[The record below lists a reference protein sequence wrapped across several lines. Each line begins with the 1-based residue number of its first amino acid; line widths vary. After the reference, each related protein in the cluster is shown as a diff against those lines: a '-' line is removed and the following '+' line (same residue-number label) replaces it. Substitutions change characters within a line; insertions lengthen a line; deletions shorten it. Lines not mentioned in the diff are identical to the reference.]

1 MRDWITFFLAMKP
14 DEIYAEKI
22 DVLNELVGGLGIGFE
37 VVDRGEGDFRLKV
50 LYDEAEV
57 RKKIKRNAGAKRKY
71 ISRSVPVA
79 EIRSRMETETA
90 EQIAKSLGISRPTL
104 FRKLKYAEEW
114 GYDYIM

>member
-1 MRDWITFFLAMKP
+1 MKDWITLALAIKP
-14 DEIYAEKI
+14 QESDNEGLQTLNDLLGDLGVHFVVKEWDGATLLTIDYDP
-22 DVLNELVGGLGIGFE
+22 DVLN
-37 VVDRGEGDFRLKV
+37 
-50 LYDEAEV
+50 
-57 RKKIKRNAGAKRKY
+57 RKLKRNAGAKRKY

>member
-1 MRDWITFFLAMKP
+1 MKDWIILALNSEP
-14 DEIYAEKI
+14 SEFDADRFQI
-22 DVLNELVGGLGIGFE
+22 LNELVGGLGIKFD
-37 VVDRGEGDFRLKV
+37 VVEKQNTHLLKISYDRDVVKKKV
-50 LYDEAEV
+50 
-57 RKKIKRNAGAKRKY
+57 KRNAGAKRKY